1 MHKIALNAHILLL
14 IICVYQLIFVLLQRI
29 LTSTTM
35 IDVFET
41 PNSVAQAV
49 ASRVKQR
56 RVVMRLTQTELA
68 QKAGLPL
75 ATYRRFEQKGQITLV
90 GLLQVAFAL
99 DCMND
104 FNALFAGQSWATMD
118 DMLKQTKPSQRV
130 RHD

>member
-1 MHKIALNAHILLL
+1 
-14 IICVYQLIFVLLQRI
+14 
-29 LTSTTM
+29 M

>member
-1 MHKIALNAHILLL
+1 
-14 IICVYQLIFVLLQRI
+14 
-29 LTSTTM
+29 M

-75 ATYRRFEQKGQITLV
+75 TTYRRFEQKGQITLV

-118 DMLKQTKPSQRV
+118 DMLKQAKPGQRV